1 MKERVLQLDFLKG
14 VFILLMVAFHNYVI
28 GDGSEHISRLIY
40 TVHMPAF
47 LIISGYLANVDKD
60 VPEFGKSMLRL
71 IVPYTIFETMYIV
84 MIFLLGKVMNTSN
97 QIEELSP
104 LVIIDKLFL
113 NPIGTYWYIHTMIIC
128 TTVYYVV
135 RHVLKLKD
143 ISALAVMGSALF
155 LLSLVIGGG
164 LKMSN
169 VIFYLIGTAIVMSG
183 KSFMTVIKPSV
194 LVVVPIIL
202 LVLFS
207 DDYSRGTLSGAMITV
222 LSISLLLFVFD
233 HSAQTVK
240 NFFAYLGRNSLA
252 VVLFSPAFT
261 VMSNKLIKYISFGP
275 FQLLFTLVS
284 IAITI
289 AGCMLIT
296 WISDKLGLS
305 RLLFCKERA
314 YSKYGC

>member
-1 MKERVLQLDFLKG
+1 MKERVHQLDFLKG
-14 VFILLMVAFHNYVI
+14 VFILLMVAFHNFVI
-28 GDGSEHISRLIY
+28 GDGSEHISQLIY
-40 TVHMPAF
+40 TIHMPAF

-169 VIFYLIGTAIVMSG
+169 VIFYLIGTAIAMSG
-183 KSFMTVIKPSV
+183 RSFVAVINPSV
-194 LVVVPIIL
+194 FALVPLCL
-202 LVLFS
+202 LIVFA
-207 DDYSRGTLSGAMITV
+207 DDYCRGHSPV
-222 LSISLLLFVFD
+222 L
-233 HSAQTVK
+233 
-240 NFFAYLGRNSLA
+240 
-252 VVLFSPAFT
+252 
-261 VMSNKLIKYISFGP
+261 
-275 FQLLFTLVS
+275 
-284 IAITI
+284 
-289 AGCMLIT
+289 
-296 WISDKLGLS
+296 
-305 RLLFCKERA
+305 
-314 YSKYGC
+314 